1 MALEYFTLT
10 ATLTA
15 VVVDYVDSGADP
27 DLQRISGTVDILP
40 RIPTGSLIWAP
51 GLVPPQGIAVAP
63 IRARFDTDGV
73 LRTIQSNPIDEKQ
86 TVTIGGSPTGGDT
99 FTLTFDGYP
108 TTALAYNA
116 PLLTVD
122 AALEALPNVGANN
135 VTVAGTPGVSYVVS
149 FAGALGGADQPM
161 MAATSSWGG
170 GTAVTVTTTRP
181 GTLGGGVKLVA
192 NTADIDLDD
201 LYYDLKFSQVV
212 YNKADQEIQPFAI
225 LAPTTGGGTV
235 DLASATKFPPKPG
248 L

>member
-15 VVVDYVDSGADP
+15 VVVDYVDSDKDP
-27 DLQRISGTVDILP
+27 DLQRISGTVDIIP
-40 RIPTGSLIWAP
+40 RIPQGTLIWAP
-51 GLVPPQGIAVAP
+51 GLTPPQGIALAT

-86 TVTIGGSPTGGDT
+86 TITIGGTPTGGDT
-99 FTLTFDGYP
+99 FVLNFDGED
-108 TTALAYNA
+108 TTPLAFNA

-122 AALEALPNVGANN
+122 AAIEALPNVGATNI
-135 VTVAGTPGVSYVVS
+135 TVSGTPGSSYVVS
-149 FAGALGGADQPM
+149 YAGALGGADQPM
-161 MAATSSWGG
+161 LSATSSWGG

-192 NTADIDLDD
+192 NTADIALDD

-212 YNKADQEIQPFAI
+212 YNRADQQISPFAI
-225 LAPTTGGGTV
+225 IAPTSGGGTV
-235 DLASATKFPPKPG
+235 DLADAAKYPPKVG